1 MNRMAGAPD
10 PTAGGNTNTEEN
22 HWHLDEAEAGEQ
34 VREYL
39 AQQNVNPHSANRY
52 LTAMFAKVSKGQNN
66 TNYSYLFKPSTC
78 LMFDYAKFHF
88 NLLGTRAVMCQ

>member
-10 PTAGGNTNTEEN
+10 PTAGGTTNTEEN
-22 HWHLDEAEAGEQ
+22 VWHLDEDEAGEQ

-39 AQQNVNPHSANRY
+39 AQQNVSPHSANRY

-66 TNYSYLFKPSTC
+66 NNSYLF
-78 LMFDYAKFHF
+78 
-88 NLLGTRAVMCQ
+88 